1 MKIYTKTG
9 DNGKTKLQ
17 DGKPIP
23 KHHPIIQALAALD
36 ELCVHI
42 GASKQPN
49 EIQKNIMT
57 AMSLISTTSEKKYHT
72 SEGWDEY
79 FSDETKK
86 LESEIDQVNAMLP
99 PTKNFVTYG
108 TCPESAALDI
118 TRAITRRAET
128 MLSQAA
134 EHSNYAQYAI
144 PYINRLSDYLYVK
157 ARYADFEHTIIQAVQ
172 KALGENAPT
181 GNLTLSHAKKILEKI
196 ERKATEKNLP
206 IAAAVCNAAGHPIAV
221 HNMDNALLVSCEAA
235 ISKAYTAA
243 AVKMPTAELSKL
255 VQPGQQFYGLETMA
269 KILPI
274 GGGVPIYDSNNQLI
288 GAIGVSGGTAD
299 EDHKLAMEGVLSCT
313 LTY

>member
-42 GASKQPN
+42 GANKQPD

-57 AMSLISTTSEKKYHT
+57 AMSIISTTSEKKHHT

-79 FSDETKK
+79 FSDATKK
-86 LESEIDQVNAMLP
+86 LEDEIDKTNSMLP
-99 PTKNFVTYG
+99 PAKNFVTYG
-108 TCPESAALDI
+108 TCPESAVLDI
-118 TRAITRRAET
+118 TRAVTRRAET

-134 EHSNYAQYAI
+134 EHSNYAQYAL

-157 ARYADFEHTIIQAVQ
+157 ARYADFEHSIIKAVQ
-172 KALGENAPT
+172 NILGENTPT
-181 GNLTLSHAKKILEKI
+181 GNLPLSHAKKILEKI
-196 ERKATEKNLP
+196 EHKATKINLP
-206 IAAAVCNAAGHPIAV
+206 IAAAICNAAGQPIAV
-221 HNMDNALLVSCEAA
+221 HTMDNALLVSHEAA

-243 AVKMPTAELSKL
+243 ALRMPTAELSKL
-255 VQPGQQFYGLETMA
+255 VQPGQPFYGLEAMG

-288 GAIGVSGGTAD
+288 GAIGVSGGTTD
-299 EDHKLAMEGVLSCT
+299 EDHKLAMEGVFQNAT
-313 LTY
+313 